1 MSDLSSDYQIDVT
14 GVVGRAYRG
23 VIDNRAVLAE
33 LAWLP
38 WLIIVGTSA
47 LAYIIGGGGA
57 VGRVLAALVDGI
69 GFLLFATTFLVRWH
83 RFVLLGE
90 RDAASLFPAG
100 WGDFLI
106 AAVKLGVGFVVAF
119 VVIGLLAALPPHIL
133 TLPIAVAASFAVAF
147 VAVRIALVF
156 PAAALARPLSFRAAW
171 DLAAGN
177 YWRLFGALLL
187 CYVPFAIVASFIA
200 TRSAGAGFVLW
211 LVFEALRLAVTFIGL
226 AVAAA
231 ALSEAYSGLTRGR

>member
-119 VVIGLLAALPPHIL
+119 VVIGLFAALPPHIL

-147 VAVRIALVF
+147 VAVRI
-156 PAAALARPLSFRAAW
+156 
-171 DLAAGN
+171 
-177 YWRLFGALLL
+177 
-187 CYVPFAIVASFIA
+187 AIVASFIA